1 MTVADTHP
9 NPVLPAQSAVANLA
23 NPSMEEEVSA
33 MVRALNELDGVTP
46 DIYIET
52 CMSYMA
58 RCTEMLIHVRKLE
71 GKQRQYKVFRIT
83 QLEPLMEL
91 IEFLFK
97 GSSRLVEVRRQEI
110 ELSR

>member
-1 MTVADTHP
+1 MD
-9 NPVLPAQSAVANLA
+9 
-23 NPSMEEEVSA
+23 NPSMEDEVEA

-58 RCTEMLIHVRKLE
+58 RCTEMLMFVRRNE
-71 GKQRQYKVFRIT
+71 GKNRNYKVFRIT

-91 IEFLFK
+91 LEFLFK